1 MKVLFAGGGT
11 GGHLFTGIA
20 LAEHLSA
27 QDEILF
33 VGTSYGLE
41 NEIVPREGYRLA
53 NIEVKPLKGKGFKAR
68 LKALLAVPASLIQS
82 FKLLQKEKPQI
93 VIGIG
98 GYASG
103 PVTLMA
109 RVMGI
114 QTAIVEQNSMPGFSN
129 RILGKF
135 VHRVF
140 IAFEQARDFF
150 SPEKTLLLGNPVRK
164 AFLESKASE
173 DSGQGLFQGQNDSL
187 FTLLILGGSQGA
199 HSINEAMVEAASF
212 LSSNPQVPPLRI
224 IHQTGK
230 MDYEKVKDA
239 YLQKGITAE
248 VFDFIQQPK
257 DYYSQADLVI
267 SRSGA
272 GSVTELQILGKASI
286 LIPYPYATD
295 DHQRFNA
302 MELVDQGAARLI
314 LNPNLSGERLAA
326 EIIDFIQHPEKLKT
340 MSAAALKLAKPQ
352 ATEKILEE
360 CKKMVNPS

>member
-1 MKVLFAGGGT
+1 MKILFAGGGT

-20 LAEHLSA
+20 LAERLTSE
-27 QDEILF
+27 DEVLF

-41 NEIVPREGYRLA
+41 NEIVPRAGYRLEK
-53 NIEVKPLKGKGFKAR
+53 IEVKPLKGKGLKAR
-68 LKALLAVPASLIQS
+68 LKALFEVPASLFQS
-82 FKLLQKEKPQI
+82 YKLLRKERPQL

-103 PVTLMA
+103 PVILMA
-109 RVMGI
+109 RFMGI
-114 QTAIVEQNSMPGFSN
+114 KTAIVEQNSMPGFSN

-150 SPEKTLLLGNPVRK
+150 SPSKTLLTGNPVRK
-164 AFLESKASE
+164 AFLMPPLPLSPSP
-173 DSGQGLFQGQNDSL
+173 LFLS

-199 HSINEAMVEAASF
+199 HSVNEAMVEAAVI
-212 LSSNPQVPPLRI
+212 LNSNSELPQIRI

-230 MDYEKVKDA
+230 LDFEKVKEA
-239 YLQKGITAE
+239 YAQKGISAE
-248 VFDFIQQPK
+248 VFEFIQNPK
-257 DYYSQADLVI
+257 EYYSQADLVI

-272 GSVTELQILGKASI
+272 GSVSELQILGKASI

-302 MELVDQGAARLI
+302 MELVDKGAARLI
-314 LNPNLSGERLAA
+314 LNPNLNGGRLAS
-326 EIIDFIQHPEKLKT
+326 EILELMKHPEKIQG
-340 MSAAALKLAKPQ
+340 MSEAAQRLAKPQ
-352 ATEKILEE
+352 AAEKILEE
-360 CKKMVNPS
+360 CRKILEKST